1 MLKFFHKY
9 PEAIQLNT
17 THIFDNINNEELE
30 RMIVCFEA
38 SIKNFPTQAKLSVQP
53 ENENRIGIML
63 EGEADLIKYDYDGCR
78 NIIEHLEEQ
87 DIFGNIFLQPFD
99 DNDMEVISCTKCK
112 VLYFDYKHLIKR
124 CENACTY
131 HSSLVNNVLQIFSVK
146 TRQLHSRIEILSQRS
161 IRNKLLIYFQH
172 LAYTCHSNSFRL
184 PFTLNSMADY
194 LFVDRSAML
203 REMKKMREEVWIES
217 KGRSITLLL

>member
-1 MLKFFHKY
+1 M
-9 PEAIQLNT
+9 NT

-172 LAYTCHSNSFRL
+172 LAYQIQ
-184 PFTLNSMADY
+184 
-194 LFVDRSAML
+194 LFLFYHLIMV
-203 REMKKMREEVWIES
+203 
-217 KGRSITLLL
+217 